1 MCDDW
6 TDLISYVIQKYLRQV
21 HVSSRFNKTDWSQ
34 KSSNGLD
41 DQEDSLFCVK
51 SEKLMQTEERFNRV
65 LNEPTICENGD
76 LIIRETRTEIESLVS
91 QLLNSGLLYL
101 NLFYGI
107 GLILKCFNSLQ
118 DSGNSLFGFNLLY

>member
-41 DQEDSLFCVK
+41 DQEDLFYVK
-51 SEKLMQTEERFNRV
+51 SEKFIQTEERFNRV

-76 LIIRETRTEIESLVS
+76 LIIQETRTEIESLIS

-101 NLFYGI
+101 YLFY
-107 GLILKCFNSLQ
+107 S
-118 DSGNSLFGFNLLY
+118 

>member
-41 DQEDSLFCVK
+41 DQEDLFCVK
-51 SEKLMQTEERFNRV
+51 SENLEQTEEQFNNV
-65 LNEPTICENGD
+65 LSEPPICDKGD

-101 NLFYGI
+101 YLFYGI
-107 GLILKCFNSLQ
+107 GLILKCFNSSQ